1 MIFFYRLITIL
12 LYPIFILIILLRKLK
27 KKEHPEK
34 YKEKIFTNHFNIK
47 RNKNKKLLWFHAAS
61 VGEVISIIPII
72 KELNNENSNLDFL
85 ITTVTLSSSIVI
97 KDKIKKFK
105 NIQHRFFPLDVNF
118 LISSFLNQWKPD
130 VIFLVDSE
138 IWPNLIF
145 SAKQNKI
152 PIALINARITYK
164 TFKKWSFFSEFSKN
178 LFGCFDLCLTSNIET
193 KNFLTELNVKN
204 VVHTGNIKLV
214 NKIDLN
220 SITNINHEI
229 LNKRNFWFAASTHK
243 GEDNFCLNVHQ
254 DLKKKFKSIITIIAP
269 RHIERVAS
277 IEGLC
282 DKRKL
287 SCQILNDNQKISLNK
302 EIIII
307 NSFGILNKFFKYAKS
322 VFVGK
327 SLLKKFKDSGGQ
339 NPIEAAALGCKI
351 YHGPYVYNFQ
361 EIYNLFEKN
370 MISKQVNSEEELV
383 KNLINDLDGTEKNNR
398 TNNIF
403 LNNLGQEILERTMT
417 KINNFILSNNEN
429 TQT

>member
-214 NKIDLN
+214 NKLDLN

-254 DLKKKFKSIITIIAP
+254 DLKKKFKNIITIIAP
-269 RHIERVAS
+269 RHIDRAVS
-277 IEGLC
+277 IEKLC
-282 DKRKL
+282 DQKKL
-287 SCQILNDNQKISLNK
+287 SCQILNDNQKISPDK
-302 EIIII
+302 EIVII
-307 NSFGILNKFFKYAKS
+307 NSFGVLNKFFKYAKS

-327 SLLKKFKDSGGQ
+327 SLLNKFKNSGGQ

-361 EIYNLFEKN
+361 EIYNLFKEYR
-370 MISKQVNSEEELV
+370 ISKQVNSEEELV
-383 KNLINDLDGTEKNNR
+383 KNLIHDLDTAEKNDP
-398 TNNIF
+398 TNNVF
-403 LNNLGQEILERTMT
+403 LNNLGQEILEKTMT
-417 KINNFILSNNEN
+417 KVNNFILSNET

>member
-214 NKIDLN
+214 NKLDLN

-254 DLKKKFKSIITIIAP
+254 DLKKKFKNIITIIAP
-269 RHIERVAS
+269 RHIDRAVS
-277 IEGLC
+277 IEKLC
-282 DKRKL
+282 DQKKL
-287 SCQILNDNQKISLNK
+287 SCQILNDNQKILPDK
-302 EIIII
+302 EIVII
-307 NSFGILNKFFKYAKS
+307 NSFGVLNKFFKYAKS

-327 SLLKKFKDSGGQ
+327 SLLNKFKNSGGQ

-361 EIYNLFEKN
+361 EIYNLFKEYR
-370 MISKQVNSEEELV
+370 ISKQVNSEEELV
-383 KNLINDLDGTEKNNR
+383 KNLIHDFDAAEKNDQ
-398 TNNIF
+398 TNNVF
-403 LNNLGQEILERTMT
+403 LNNLGQEILEKTMT
-417 KINNFILSNNEN
+417 KVNNFILSNET

>member
-12 LYPIFILIILLRKLK
+12 LYPIFILIIFLRKLK

-34 YKEKIFTNHFNIK
+34 YKEKLFINHFKIN
-47 RNKNKKLLWFHAAS
+47 RNENKKLLWFHAAS
-61 VGEVISIIPII
+61 VGEVNSIIPII

-97 KDKIKKFK
+97 KEKIKKF
-105 NIQHRFFPLDVNF
+105 NNVQHRFFPLDVNY
-118 LISSFLNQWKPD
+118 LISSFLDQWKPN

-145 SAKQNKI
+145 SAKQNRI
-152 PIALINARITYK
+152 PIALINARISYK
-164 TFKKWSFFSEFSKN
+164 TFKKWNFFPEFSKN
-178 LFGCFDLCLTSNIET
+178 LFGCFDLCLTSNGET

-204 VVHTGNIKLV
+204 VVHMGNIKLI
-214 NKIDLN
+214 NKTDPN
-220 SITNINHEI
+220 SISNINHEI
-229 LNKRNFWFAASTHK
+229 LNKKKFWFAASTHK

-327 SLLKKFKDSGGQ
+327 SLLNKFKKSGGQ

-383 KNLINDLDGTEKNNR
+383 KNLINDLDGTEKNNQ
-398 TNNIF
+398 TNNIL
-403 LNNLGQEILERTMT
+403 LNSLGREILERTMT
-417 KINNFILSNNEN
+417 KINNFILSNNET

>member
-12 LYPIFILIILLRKLK
+12 LYPIFILIIFFRKLK

-34 YKEKIFTNHFNIK
+34 YKEKIFINHFKIN
-47 RNKNKKLLWFHAAS
+47 RNENKKLLWFHAAS
-61 VGEVISIIPII
+61 VGEVNSIIPII

-97 KDKIKKFK
+97 KEKIIKF
-105 NIQHRFFPLDVNF
+105 NNVQHRFFPLDVNY

-130 VIFLVDSE
+130 IIFLVDSE

-145 SAKQNKI
+145 SAKQNRI

-164 TFKKWSFFSEFSKN
+164 TFKKWNFFPAFSKN

-204 VVHTGNIKLV
+204 VFHIGNIKLI

-220 SITNINHEI
+220 SINNINHEI
-229 LNKRNFWFAASTHK
+229 LNKKKFWFAASTHK

-269 RHIERVAS
+269 RHIDRVAS
-277 IEGLC
+277 IERLC

-287 SCQILNDNQKISLNK
+287 NCQILDDNHKISPDK

-307 NSFGILNKFFKYAKS
+307 NSFGVLNKFFKYAKS

-327 SLLKKFKDSGGQ
+327 SLLNKFKNSGGQ

-361 EIYNLFEKN
+361 EIYNLFEEN
-370 MISKQVNSEEELV
+370 RISKQVNTKEELV
-383 KNLINDLDGTEKNNR
+383 KNLIHDLDGIEKSNQANNV
-398 TNNIF
+398 F
-403 LNNLGQEILERTMT
+403 LNSLSQQILEKTMT
-417 KINNFILSNNEN
+417 KINNFILNNNEN

>member
-12 LYPIFILIILLRKLK
+12 LYPIFILIIFFRKLK

-34 YKEKIFTNHFNIK
+34 YKEKLFINHFKIN
-47 RNKNKKLLWFHAAS
+47 RNENKKLLWFHAAS
-61 VGEVISIIPII
+61 VGEVNSIIPII

-97 KDKIKKFK
+97 KEKIKKF
-105 NIQHRFFPLDVNF
+105 NNVQHRFFPLDVNY
-118 LISSFLNQWKPD
+118 LISSFLDQWKPN

-138 IWPNLIF
+138 VWPNLIF
-145 SAKQNKI
+145 SAKQNRI
-152 PIALINARITYK
+152 PIALINARISYK
-164 TFKKWSFFSEFSKN
+164 TFKKWNFFPEFSKN

-204 VVHTGNIKLV
+204 VFHMGNIKLI

-220 SITNINHEI
+220 SINNINHEI
-229 LNKRNFWFAASTHK
+229 LNKKKFWFAASTHK

-269 RHIERVAS
+269 RHIDRVAS
-277 IEGLC
+277 IERLC

-287 SCQILNDNQKISLNK
+287 SCQILDHNHKISPDK

-307 NSFGILNKFFKYAKS
+307 NSFGVLNKFFKYAKS

-327 SLLKKFKDSGGQ
+327 SLLNKFKNSGGQ

-361 EIYNLFEKN
+361 EIYNLFEEN
-370 MISKQVNSEEELV
+370 RISKQVNTKEELV
-383 KNLINDLDGTEKNNR
+383 KNLIHDLDGAENSNK
-398 TNNIF
+398 TNNVF
-403 LNNLGQEILERTMT
+403 LNSLGQEILEKTMT
-417 KINNFILSNNEN
+417 KVNNFILSNNEN